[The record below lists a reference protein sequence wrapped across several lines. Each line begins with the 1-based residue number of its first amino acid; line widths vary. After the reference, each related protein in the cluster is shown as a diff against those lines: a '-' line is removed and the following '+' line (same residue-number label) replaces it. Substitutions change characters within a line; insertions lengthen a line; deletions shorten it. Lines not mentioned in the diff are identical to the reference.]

1 MDRDDE
7 YSQYARARWAT
18 LVHSGML
25 LGASHAEAE
34 DLAQTTLLRCY
45 VAWSKVNRADNR
57 DAYVSRVLLN
67 SFRASRRR
75 RWWSERPTQHVPD
88 LGTPDSTDTVVA
100 VDAVSRALGGLS
112 AAQREVV
119 VLRFYLHLSE
129 QQIADVLKVPLGTV
143 KSRLSRALARL
154 SIDTHLAEFDDRRN
168 S

>member
-1 MDRDDE
+1 VDRDEE
-7 YSQYARARWAT
+7 YTEYARARWAT

-75 RWWSERPTQHVPD
+75 WWWSERPTEHVPD
-88 LGTPDSTDTVVA
+88 PGTPDSTDTVA
-100 VDAVSRALGGLS
+100 GVDAVSRALGALS
-112 AAQREVV
+112 ATQREVV

-129 QQIADVLKVPLGTV
+129 QQMADVLNAPLGTV

-154 SIDTHLAEFDDRRN
+154 STDTNLAEFEGRRN
-168 S
+168 P